1 MVLKKAELAGSWDK
15 QWAWVGSRG
24 WPRRSF
30 VWVKDLWCRHGPSRS
45 GSPWSPSSH
54 APHSNG
60 RAHIRAITGPLVA
73 WLPLGMPRPGSRDAC
88 HGGLRGPGR
97 CECWVSAAG
106 GWWSLVEPAW
116 GLSGVGGG
124 GGASDS
130 QKIPSNRLAPGG
142 GRRSWRPRAARGR
155 GERGVRRPVRPTDS
169 GACEAS
175 LACSTCHV
183 YVSEDHLDL
192 LPPPVEREDDMLD
205 MAPLLQENSRLGCQI
220 VLTPELEGA
229 EFTLPK
235 ITRNFYV
242 DGHVPKPH

>member
-1 MVLKKAELAGSWDK
+1 M
-15 QWAWVGSRG
+15 
-24 WPRRSF
+24 
-30 VWVKDLWCRHGPSRS
+30 PS
-45 GSPWSPSSH
+45 
-54 APHSNG
+54 
-60 RAHIRAITGPLVA
+60 
-73 WLPLGMPRPGSRDAC
+73 PGSRDVC
-88 HGGLRGPGR
+88 HGRLRGPGR
-97 CECWVSAAG
+97 RECWAAAAG
-106 GWWSLVEPAW
+106 GQGNLVEPARRQ
-116 GLSGVGGG
+116 LGVWGG

-130 QKIPSNRLAPGG
+130 QRIPSDRLAPGG
-142 GRRSWRPRAARGR
+142 GGGSWRPRAARGR

-169 GACEAS
+169 GERQSGGQCSPLGPAPRSGPGSLDTLAFLLFLRQKTKFVPASGLLHLLLQTSEVLSHQIFWLSISSFRSQWACEAS

-192 LPPPVEREDDMLD
+192 LPPPDEREDDMLD

>member
-1 MVLKKAELAGSWDK
+1 M
-15 QWAWVGSRG
+15 
-24 WPRRSF
+24 
-30 VWVKDLWCRHGPSRS
+30 PS
-45 GSPWSPSSH
+45 
-54 APHSNG
+54 
-60 RAHIRAITGPLVA
+60 
-73 WLPLGMPRPGSRDAC
+73 PGSRDVC
-88 HGGLRGPGR
+88 HGRLRGSGR
-97 CECWVSAAG
+97 RECWAAAAG
-106 GWWSLVEPAW
+106 GQGSLVEPARRQ
-116 GLSGVGGG
+116 LGVWGG

-130 QKIPSNRLAPGG
+130 QRIPSDRLAPGG
-142 GRRSWRPRAARGR
+142 GGGSWRPRAARGR

-192 LPPPVEREDDMLD
+192 LPPPDEREDDMLD

>member
-1 MVLKKAELAGSWDK
+1 MCLGGMSGIALQVLVHPSLRTALPVWQPPRDAPPCRAATPKKKKEGAS
-15 QWAWVGSRG
+15 
-24 WPRRSF
+24 
-30 VWVKDLWCRHGPSRS
+30 
-45 GSPWSPSSH
+45 
-54 APHSNG
+54 
-60 RAHIRAITGPLVA
+60 IRVITGP
-73 WLPLGMPRPGSRDAC
+73 WLLNAPRRMLSPWSRDAC
-88 HGGLRGPGR
+88 HGRLRGLGR
-97 CECWVSAAG
+97 CECWVPAAG
-106 GWWSLVEPAW
+106 CQGCLVEPSW
-116 GLSGVGGG
+116 RLLGVRGG

-130 QKIPSNRLAPGG
+130 QEIPGDRLAPGG
-142 GRRSWRPRAARGR
+142 GGRSRRPRAARGR

-192 LPPPVEREDDMLD
+192 LPPPDEREDDMLD

>member
-1 MVLKKAELAGSWDK
+1 MVLKKADPAGSWDNVPG
-15 QWAWVGSRG
+15 WEVWDSPAGLGSFEPVHCPPTLAASPG
-24 WPRRSF
+24 LASF
-30 VWVKDLWCRHGPSRS
+30 PCSDAKKRKGAC
-45 GSPWSPSSH
+45 
-54 APHSNG
+54 
-60 RAHIRAITGPLVA
+60 IRVITGPSLLNA
-73 WLPLGMPRPGSRDAC
+73 PRRMLSLWSRDAC
-88 HGGLRGPGR
+88 HGRLRGLGR
-97 CECWVSAAG
+97 CECWVPAAG
-106 GWWSLVEPAW
+106 CQRCLVEPTW
-116 GLSGVGGG
+116 RLLGVRGG

-130 QKIPSNRLAPGG
+130 QEIPGDRLVPGG
-142 GRRSWRPRAARGR
+142 GGRSRRPRAARGR
-155 GERGVRRPVRPTDS
+155 GERGVRGQVRPTDS

-192 LPPPVEREDDMLD
+192 LPPPDEREDDMLD